1 MIIFKRI
8 WLFYYE
14 GFKNM
19 PKWGRLMWTII
30 LIKGFIVFVIVRSL
44 FFPNYLKTNFKTDK
58 ERSKHVINELIKTSK
73 NDTVISKH

>member
-1 MIIFKRI
+1 MNILKKI

-44 FFPNYLKTNFKTDK
+44 FFPDFLKTNFKTDK
-58 ERSKHVINELIKTSK
+58 ERSEHVINELIKTSK

>member
-1 MIIFKRI
+1 
-8 WLFYYE
+8 
-14 GFKNM
+14 M

-44 FFPNYLKTNFKTDK
+44 FFPDFLKTNFKTDK
-58 ERSKHVINELIKTSK
+58 ERSEHVINELIKTSK

>member
-1 MIIFKRI
+1 MSIFKRI

-30 LIKGFIVFVIVRSL
+30 LIKGFIVFIIVRSL

-58 ERSKHVINELIKTSK
+58 ERSEHVINELIKTSK